1 MDEIT
6 KNVGIIARQRFQ
18 QMTEQQQA
26 EAAKHN
32 SVMCGTDYCDERK
45 FLGLFYE
52 MWCRYGEIVGKELD
66 INDPQYDNI
75 IAGGRA
81 LIEVTTQFPVDG
93 SQINPSKGV
102 MLIGEPGTGKTTLM
116 KAWIETLQAVTKI
129 VTAKHYRMFGGEL
142 VEDGGQRIVKDGKIV
157 PCVVQFEDGT
167 IDAADPA
174 KRKGTVPEF
183 PIPFMVYG
191 RRDRSCLPQIVSAY
205 KFRDEYIKDPR
216 LLYKYFDSDTEGF
229 IPVLVIDDIF
239 YGSSDKSASHFG
251 NQDNP
256 TERIIT
262 ERCNRG
268 LITFATCNTVGNMSP
283 AVMSRLQGMM
293 NIVYVGGNDFRTK

>member
-26 EAAKHN
+26 EVVKHN

-93 SQINPSKGV
+93 SNINPSKGV

-129 VTAKHYRMFGGEL
+129 VTAKHYRMLGGEL

-174 KRKGTVPEF
+174 KRNGTVPEF
-183 PIPFMVYG
+183 AIPFMVYG
-191 RRDRSCLPQIVSAY
+191 RRDRSCLPQIVDASRIRDGY
-205 KFRDEYIKDPR
+205 KFDQRDI
-216 LLYKYFDSDTEGF
+216 YKYFDKEAEGF

-239 YGSSDKSASHFG
+239 YGNTDKAVNYYG
-251 NQDNP
+251 NYDNP
-256 TERIIT
+256 IERVIT

-268 LITFATCNTVGNMSP
+268 LITFATCNTIGNMP
-283 AVMSRLQGMM
+283 AALASRLQGMM
-293 NIVYVGGNDFRTK
+293 NPVYVGGNDFRTK